1 MLRVPA
7 GAWKRLPAP
16 SIDENAPGQYSEGFG
31 KRARSC
37 SVCTFQV
44 TPPPPCFRE
53 QRAIGRRSKFER
65 AYGVAQ
71 PHAVATP
78 AVRHHLSGKRE
89 SDGGPSWAGMGIYGS
104 RALSLVGKTSRIE

>member
-1 MLRVPA
+1 MLRVLA

-16 SIDENAPGQYSEGFG
+16 SIDENAPGRWKTLENAHVPAQS
-31 KRARSC
+31 
-37 SVCTFQV
+37 CTFQV